1 MSDDDDELAELRAQR
16 AAKTGQIT
24 LVSSPIHPKLYI
36 FSSVCTSL
44 THIWFPTE
52 LYAAEAG
59 QCSNPG
65 DGSSLFGCKR

>member
-24 LVSSPIHPKLYI
+24 LVSSPFHPKLHI
-36 FSSVCTSL
+36 FSVKCTSL
-44 THIWFPTE
+44 THVWSPTE

-59 QCSNPG
+59 QCSSPRA
-65 DGSSLFGCKR
+65 GSSLSGCK